1 MLMLSS
7 YPFCSFLFSRSLLPT
22 SPCFFFS
29 SMRRHTICA
38 LVAGVQTCA
47 LPIWLAEDCARLA
60 DASHYVTRPEDAW
73 QRLRGLARMDAR
85 AQTVAAALA
94 AWRETEAQ
102 NRDRPRKWIIDD
114 DAIYRMAERLPDSR
128 AQLEALGT
136 LPPKTVE
143 RHGERLLAL
152 IAVTREQAAAKL
164 LADDEL
170 SGEQK
175 QSLRELQNFVD
186 RKSVV

>member
-1 MLMLSS
+1 
-7 YPFCSFLFSRSLLPT
+7 
-22 SPCFFFS
+22 
-29 SMRRHTICA
+29 
-38 LVAGVQTCA
+38 
-47 LPIWLAEDCARLA
+47 
-60 DASHYVTRPEDAW
+60 
-73 QRLRGLARMDAR
+73 MDAR

-143 RHGERLLAL
+143 RHGESLLAL
-152 IAVTREQAAAKL
+152 IAVTRERSEEHTS
-164 LADDEL
+164 EL
-170 SGEQK
+170 
-175 QSLRELQNFVD
+175 QSLMRISSAVFCLTKKN
-186 RKSVV
+186 